1 MDSPSKK
8 IVSPGLS
15 KTLALLSALVLGCFS
30 VSSNS
35 TASSTEPSRT
45 APLASR
51 VSIEMQSGRLSVS
64 ARDIPWSAFLPELEQ
79 QTGIKIRVKVQLHGK
94 LSADFQHLPIEDA
107 IRRVFRDMS
116 VAFFYS
122 RGGSGSSKS
131 GKLTEIWLWPKG
143 GSASASS
150 PEESSE
156 ISSAGQYV
164 TDSRDVADS
173 HNPED
178 AKDKPEDPDMEA
190 GIQTLRQALLDHDQS
205 MQTQAFELLAQSDAP
220 GAMDALLDLAGNE
233 EPQIRQQA
241 LSLMSQ
247 VGQDE
252 GPTVVSALGE
262 ALADADEGVKRY
274 AIEAL
279 ASWGNQD
286 AMQYLRQALRDPDPF
301 TRTLV
306 VETVAALKEGLP
318 LIYEA
323 ISDADPTVR
332 STAGYWLQRQGGE
345 PAK

>member
-1 MDSPSKK
+1 
-8 IVSPGLS
+8 
-15 KTLALLSALVLGCFS
+15 
-30 VSSNS
+30 
-35 TASSTEPSRT
+35 
-45 APLASR
+45 
-51 VSIEMQSGRLSVS
+51 MQSGRLSVS

-79 QTGIKIRVKVQLHGK
+79 QTGIKILVKGQLHGK

-107 IRRVFRDMS
+107 LKKVFRDAS

-122 RGGSGSSKS
+122 RGGSGPSKS
-131 GKLTEIWLWPKG
+131 GRLEEIWLWPKG

-156 ISSAGQYV
+156 VTSGRQYS
-164 TDSRDVADS
+164 TDSRDLAES
-173 HNPED
+173 YNPED

-233 EPQIRQQA
+233 EPEIRQQA

-301 TRTLV
+301 TRTLA
-306 VETVAALKEGLP
+306 VESVAALKEGLP

-332 STAGYWLQRQGGE
+332 SMAVYWLQRQGGE
-345 PAK
+345 PASDHGSSSTLGKPGD

>member
-1 MDSPSKK
+1 MKPLRNESVFS
-8 IVSPGLS
+8 SLS
-15 KTLALLSALVLGCFS
+15 KIHALLSLLMLGCWGVFTTTIAS
-30 VSSNS
+30 PAESPNS
-35 TASSTEPSRT
+35 K
-45 APLASR
+45 APAPR
-51 VSIEMQSGRLSVS
+51 ATMEMQAGRLSVS
-64 ARDIPWSAFLPELEQ
+64 ARDVPWSIFLPDLEK
-79 QTGIKIRVKVQLHGK
+79 QTGIQIRLRSALTGT
-94 LSADFQHLPIEDA
+94 LTADFKDLPIEDG
-107 IRRVFRDMS
+107 IKKIFRD
-116 VAFFYS
+116 VNLAFFYS
-122 RGGSGSSKS
+122 KGGSAGSKS
-131 GKLTEIWLWPKG
+131 GRLAEIWLWPKG

-156 ISSAGQYV
+156 VPSGRQYS

-178 AKDKPEDPDMEA
+178 AQDKPEDPDIEA
-190 GIQTLRQALLDHDQS
+190 GIKALRQALLDHDQS

-301 TRTLV
+301 TRTLA
-306 VETVAALKEGLP
+306 VESVAALKEGLP